1 MKILT
6 TLLYLIPNLWAQSPQ
21 SSQLNSYKII
31 FNPERDRIGRF
42 VVSYKDYDDIRI
54 DSDFDGQID
63 YWYLRKGSLEINVK
77 FSSGQPSKFEI
88 KHVSGKI
95 VSVASYSWKNAK
107 FSFEEASQRPL
118 KLMNLST
125 SKQVCQIADIKSKLS
140 AFSGKLEVASLRQ
153 IIADKLVAES
163 CRSNLKPREIS
174 RLQNAIYTAIAESI
188 SSEVNSKGHSVASC
202 LHKPR
207 FKEIYNKQFKAD
219 IPADLVAARFQLQTV
234 QLAHQAEDHSPLITC
249 EPAEGQKSPLA
260 TSETRKI
267 HLNTQFY
274 KEKNSMPSAEDIE
287 HELLHR
293 SGLESEEQVEAVI
306 SICKMLAEGKSDMGM
321 KSVRGNT
328 DDAANKA
335 ATNQSAQASADTK
348 TALGARAPASEPGG
362 MPGVEVAQPSSTSAT
377 KNPPPNPVPAAT
389 GSQMA
394 ASQASAN
401 IPKELTMAQSGIP
414 ASPVLSKA
422 ISNPPPGTE
431 AGSQLALVQSAS
443 ESRGVLR
450 MANNL
455 VGAMNTPAG
464 ATENVASIES
474 NNLKKSEA
482 PNGTKSNSLGNLSR
496 DKVGSN
502 ERIVE
507 QIALDGNPTQE
518 SIPTSSSTS
527 QVGSA
532 RNIQSATKEPNATTG
547 QNDIA
552 RSSPAP
558 GGGFSGS
565 SGASGSPSRAPA
577 AVGPSIN
584 TKQRPENLRAENIV
598 PSQQST
604 SATVT
609 RDEFVSF
616 ISNSSYRTTKEKL
629 RSLEFKRQLE
639 VQKITVL
646 DLYGNSVGA
655 AKGEVIFLDQGDK
668 FVRQK

>member
-63 YWYLRKGSLEINVK
+63 YWFLRKGPLEINVK
-77 FSSGQPSKFEI
+77 FSFGQPSIFEI

-107 FSFEEASQRPL
+107 FSLEEASQRPL
-118 KLMNLST
+118 KLMNLSAADA
-125 SKQVCQIADIKSKLS
+125 KCQINDIKSKIKSLGQDVEES
-140 AFSGKLEVASLRQ
+140 ILKQLVAE
-153 IIADKLVAES
+153 KLVAKNCEKDLN
-163 CRSNLKPREIS
+163 RRDMGKLKNGLFRV
-174 RLQNAIYTAIAESI
+174 IA
-188 SSEVNSKGHSVASC
+188 SSMKAKDETRVASC

-496 DKVGSN
+496 DTVGSN

-507 QIALDGNPTQE
+507 QITLDGNPTQE